1 MEQKNLEVFSEATN
15 SGIVRMPGR
24 KFPGVVIQGDSLS
37 ILFEEALCA
46 VEALADSKDEEAFL
60 TALGMA
66 EKLEQHLRGYETAL
80 TAEGINLPYNR
91 DPARSTSK
99 YAHRR
104 PVDDA

>member
-1 MEQKNLEVFSEATN
+1 MEIKNLEVFSEATN

-37 ILFEEALCA
+37 VFFHEAMCA

-60 TALGMA
+60 GALMMA
-66 EKLEQHLRGYETAL
+66 ERLESHLRGYEEAL
-80 TAEGINLPYNR
+80 KAEGINLPYVR

-99 YAHRR
+99 YAHRW
-104 PVDDA
+104 PADDA